1 MKKQLSELKTWLV
14 NCQYPE
20 HMISN
25 TFHDAALQGPTPY
38 KDKKNSL
45 PFVTTYHS
53 NVYNKSL
60 AMNISEKINNSNS
73 VYLKEVFKDANT
85 TLV

>member
-1 MKKQLSELKTWLV
+1 
-14 NCQYPE
+14 
-20 HMISN
+20 MISN

-38 KDKKNSL
+38 KDKNNSL

-60 AMNISEKINNSNS
+60 ATNICKKINNSNS
-73 VYLKEVFKDANT
+73 ICLKEVLKDSNI
-85 TLV
+85 TLA